1 MHHWPLTARRG
12 QIQELADW
20 YADPGVGGCLIT
32 GPAGVGKT
40 RLAEETLRQAADSGR
55 PTGRALGH
63 PATRAIPL
71 GALAHLLPVGIGDVG
86 LGPDGRAALFHAARA
101 ALAASTG
108 EQRLLLVVDDVDQV
122 DDLSLALLLPLVL
135 QQKVFVVATMRTG
148 RELPGPV
155 ATLVAD
161 GLLARMELGSLTDA
175 EVATLLHRV
184 LDGPLEPVGL
194 ARFQH
199 LAAGNLQLLREL
211 LRSARDQ
218 GVLRRGDDS
227 WQLTGSIDTAAL
239 EDLVLGRVGR
249 LDEPDRRALE
259 LVAVA
264 GRLGL
269 ADLEALCG
277 AEVLDR
283 LDQRELIAVR
293 RLDRRVEVSLAHP
306 LYGEALAGRLSVLRQ
321 RALHRDLADR
331 LAVHGARRRE
341 DALRLALWRLDA
353 GGDLDPTL
361 LVRAGRLALVARD
374 QALAL
379 RFARALASQGHPAAA
394 TMEVEAHLLTG
405 QVEAALT
412 AIAEAWDG
420 PAPPGDVEIEH
431 LARRGADLRFA
442 LSDLDGA
449 LALNQAGQDRIAT
462 PVLRASL
469 QAHRAALLA
478 TAAHPIRALAEAE
491 GSQAAAPADP
501 RLRIEVSIARS
512 VAFTCL
518 GRFDEA
524 AEAARAGMA
533 AQQEL
538 PSWLVNRGMA
548 TQLVNEAHAL
558 AYAGHYGQA
567 RDVMLAARDRAE
579 VAQAPGAALWFELV
593 LAEIARDTGRADEAV
608 RRFGVVAG
616 QARCAGW
623 PALQV
628 WADVGVA
635 QGHLLAGRIDEG
647 RAALAAADAAGHSPV
662 ATSDH
667 TRERTRAWLL
677 AAEGDLPAARELL
690 GRTADQMADAEVFA
704 FEASLRHDL
713 VRFGDPARSWAR
725 LDELAGMVT
734 GPLVQGFALH
744 ARAAAERDPVG
755 LGAALDLF
763 DRIDSALL
771 AAEVAAELADLRR
784 RAGDQRA
791 AAAATHRLGGLV
803 DRCGEVRTP
812 PLALALAAGSAV
824 EPLTAR
830 EREVALLAA
839 AGLPSRQ
846 IAEQLYV
853 SKRTVDTHLDRIYR
867 KLGVSG
873 RSGLAAVLGPAERA

>member
-1 MHHWPLTARRG
+1 VHHWPLTARRG
-12 QIQELADW
+12 QIQELAGW

-71 GALAHLLPVGIGDVG
+71 GALAHLLPGDIGEVG
-86 LGPDGRAALFHAARA
+86 LGADGRAALFHAARA
-101 ALAASTG
+101 ALAATAG
-108 EQRLLLVVDDVDQV
+108 DERLLLVVDDVDQV

-135 QQKVFVVATMRTG
+135 QHRVFVVATMRTG

-155 ATLVAD
+155 ASLVAD

-184 LDGPLEPVGL
+184 LDGPLDPAGL

-218 GVLRRGDDS
+218 GVLERRDDS
-227 WQLTGSIDTAAL
+227 WHLTAPIDTAAL

-249 LDEPDRRALE
+249 LAEPERRALE

-277 AEVLDR
+277 TEVLER

-293 RLDRRVEVSLAHP
+293 RLDRRVEVTLTHP
-306 LYGEALAGRLSVLRQ
+306 LYGEALTGRLSVLRQ
-321 RALHRDLADR
+321 RAIHRDLADR
-331 LAVHGARRRE
+331 LAAHGARRRE

-353 GGDLDPTL
+353 GGELDPVL
-361 LVRAGRLALVARD
+361 LERAGRLALVARD

-379 RFARALASQGHPAAA
+379 RFARALASLARPAAA
-394 TMEVEAHLLTG
+394 TLEVEAHLLTG
-405 QVEAALT
+405 QVATALA
-412 AIAEAWDG
+412 AIAAAWDG
-420 PAPPGDVEIEH
+420 PAPLGDGEIEH

-449 LALNQAGQDRIAT
+449 LALNQIGQARVSD

-478 TAAHPIRALAEAE
+478 TAAHPTRALTEAE
-491 GSQAAAPADP
+491 RSRAAAPADP

-512 VAFTCL
+512 VAYTCL

-533 AQQEL
+533 AQREL
-538 PSWLVNRGMA
+538 PSWLANRGMA

-558 AYAGHYGQA
+558 AYAGRYGQA
-567 RDVMLAARDRAE
+567 REVMLAARERAE

-593 LAEIARDTGRADEAV
+593 LAEIARDTGRADEAA
-608 RRFGVVAG
+608 RRFAEVAG
-616 QARCAGW
+616 QARHAGW

-635 QGHLLAGRIDEG
+635 QGHLLAGRVYEG

-677 AAEGDLPAARELL
+677 AAEGDLVAARTLL
-690 GRTADQMADAEVFA
+690 RRAADEMAEAEVFA
-704 FEASLRHDL
+704 FEATLRHDL
-713 VRFGDPARSWAR
+713 VRFGDPAGARER

-755 LGAALDLF
+755 LGAAVDAF

-771 AAEVAAELADLRR
+771 AAEAAAELADLHR

-791 AAAATHRLGGLV
+791 AAAATHRLGALLA
-803 DRCGEVRTP
+803 RCGEVRTP
-812 PLALALAAGSAV
+812 PLALAGAAVAGAD
-824 EPLTAR
+824 PLTAR

-846 IAEQLYV
+846 IAERLYV

-867 KLGVSG
+867 KLGVAG
-873 RSGLAAVLGPAERA
+873 RSGLAAALGPAERA

>member
-12 QIQELADW
+12 QIQELAGW
-20 YADPGVGGCLIT
+20 YADAAVGGCLIT

-40 RLAEETLRQAADSGR
+40 RLAEETLREAAEGGH

-71 GALAHLLPVGIGDVG
+71 GALAHLLPGDIADVG
-86 LGPDGRAALFHAARA
+86 LGADGRASLFHAARA

-108 EQRLLLVVDDVDQV
+108 DQRLLLVVDDVDQV
-122 DDLSLALLLPLVL
+122 DDLSLAVLLPLVL
-135 QQKVFVVATMRTG
+135 QRRVFVVATMRTG

-155 ATLVAD
+155 ASLVAD

-184 LDGPLEPVGL
+184 LDGPLDPAGL

-218 GVLRRGDDS
+218 GVLEKRDDS
-227 WQLTGSIDTAAL
+227 WHLTGPIDTAAL

-249 LDEPDRRALE
+249 LDGPERRALE
-259 LVAVA
+259 LVAAA

-277 AEVLDR
+277 PEVLDR

-293 RLDRRVEVSLAHP
+293 RLDRRVEVTLAHP
-306 LYGEALAGRLSVLRQ
+306 LYGEALSGRLSVLRQ
-321 RALHRDLADR
+321 RAIHRELADR
-331 LAVHGARRRE
+331 LAAHGARRRE
-341 DALRLALWRLDA
+341 DALRLALWRLHACGEVDA
-353 GGDLDPTL
+353 TL
-361 LVRAGRLALVARD
+361 LVRAGRLALAARD

-379 RFARALASQGHPAAA
+379 RFARALASCGHPAAA
-394 TMEVEAHLLTG
+394 TVEVEALLVTG
-405 QVEAALT
+405 QVEAALA
-412 AIAEAWDG
+412 AIAAAWDG
-420 PAPPGDVEIEH
+420 PARLGDGEVEH

-442 LSDLDGA
+442 LSDLSGA
-449 LALNQAGQDRIAT
+449 LALNQIGQARVTDH
-462 PVLRASL
+462 VLRASL

-478 TAAHPIRALAEAE
+478 TAAQPTRALAEAE
-491 GSQAAAPADP
+491 RSLAAAPDDP

-512 VAFTCL
+512 VAYTCL
-518 GRFDEA
+518 GRFDQA

-533 AQQEL
+533 AQREL
-538 PSWLVNRGMA
+538 PSWLASRGMA

-558 AYAGHYGQA
+558 AYAGQYGQA
-567 RDVMLAARDRAE
+567 REVMMTALERAE

-608 RRFGVVAG
+608 RRFTVVAE
-616 QARCAGW
+616 QARSAGW

-635 QGHLLAGRIDEG
+635 QGHLLAGRTDEG

-677 AAEGDLPAARELL
+677 AAEGDLGAARALL
-690 GRTADQMADAEVFA
+690 LRTADETAEAEVYA
-704 FEASLRHDL
+704 FEATLRHDL
-713 VRFGDPARSWAR
+713 VRFGDPVGARER
-725 LDELAGMVT
+725 LDELAGLVT
-734 GPLVQGFALH
+734 GPLVQAFAVH
-744 ARAAAERDPVG
+744 ARAAAEGDPVG
-755 LGAALDLF
+755 LGAALDAF

-771 AAEVAAELADLRR
+771 GAEVAAELADLHRR
-784 RAGDQRA
+784 DGDQRA
-791 AAAATHRLGGLV
+791 AAAVGQRLADLLT
-803 DRCGEVRTP
+803 RCGEVRTP
-812 PLALALAAGSAV
+812 PLALALASAV
-824 EPLTAR
+824 VVDPLTAR

-846 IAEQLYV
+846 IAERLYV

-867 KLGVSG
+867 KLGVPG
-873 RSGLAAVLGPAERA
+873 RTGLAAALRSARRA